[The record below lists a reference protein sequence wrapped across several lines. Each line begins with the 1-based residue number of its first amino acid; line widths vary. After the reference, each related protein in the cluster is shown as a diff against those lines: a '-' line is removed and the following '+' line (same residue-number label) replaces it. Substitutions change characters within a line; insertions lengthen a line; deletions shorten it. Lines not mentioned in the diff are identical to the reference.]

1 MVCGAR
7 SLIRDNTGWNTVTCL
22 SHSYFKWQAN
32 KRLARMSTNKWNWKK
47 KYVHI
52 IFRALSM
59 PINARTHKL
68 ASHAH
73 TLSFLDGIHCP
84 MLWHVCNSKDIWP
97 SSIGLL
103 SSYYYYIIN
112 FSLPPPHAPFPS
124 LDIHQSVLVSP
135 ECKWQMKIVKRN
147 QRFQEINFKCD
158 EKFLPHLH
166 STIIIQ
172 RNPKNGEGEGAMKL

>member
-1 MVCGAR
+1 M
-7 SLIRDNTGWNTVTCL
+7 NTVTRL

-47 KYVHI
+47 YVHI

-59 PINARTHKL
+59 PINAHT
-68 ASHAH
+68 HAH

-103 SSYYYYIIN
+103 SSYYYYVIN
-112 FSLPPPHAPFPS
+112 FFLLLFSSLS
-124 LDIHQSVLVSP
+124 LQIFTKTLSFHRNANDRWKLSKETKDSKKLILNAMRNFSPIYIRQS
-135 ECKWQMKIVKRN
+135 
-147 QRFQEINFKCD
+147 
-158 EKFLPHLH
+158 
-166 STIIIQ
+166 
-172 RNPKNGEGEGAMKL
+172 